1 MSLPK
6 QVQKQLEDAE
16 AIEKN
21 MTSPVPD
28 EPAPEPEPE
37 PAEPAAKQKS
47 ADSPEKWEQRYRR
60 LQGKYD
66 AEVPRLHQ
74 QLKEVSVELHTLRQ
88 QLSEAQQAQQ
98 KAQEQQ
104 TQRLVTDDEIEE
116 HGKEYVDLYR
126 RIAREEFQKDLSALQ
141 QENANLRQQLEQTGS
156 QIGTL
161 SFDQRLLQMVPDFY
175 EINDSPDW
183 IEWLDT
189 VDPVIR
195 GPRRMLAQAAFAR
208 GDADAVAHYVNLFKQ
223 SKGDAT
229 PAAKNKQS
237 EIARQVQPDRSAPAA
252 SPVQKQGKAYSSGD
266 VDKMFRRVATLSSQ
280 GKLEEARKL
289 ELEIDAAFRDGR
301 VSA

>member
-6 QVQKQLEDAE
+6 QVQRQLEDAE
-16 AIEKN
+16 AIERN
-21 MTSPVPD
+21 MATPGSDRLTS
-28 EPAPEPEPE
+28 ESGSES
-37 PAEPAAKQKS
+37 AEPVAKPKP
-47 ADSPEKWEQRYRR
+47 ADSPEKWEERYRR

-74 QLKEVSVELHTLRQ
+74 QLKEVSIELHTLRQ

-98 KAQEQQ
+98 QQQEQQ
-104 TQRLVTDDEIEE
+104 PQRLVTDDEIEE

-141 QENANLRQQLEQTGS
+141 QENATLRQQLEQTGS

-161 SFDQRLLQMVPDFY
+161 SFDQRLLQMVPDFHA
-175 EINDSPDW
+175 INDSPDW

-189 VDPVIR
+189 VDPVLR

-223 SKGDAT
+223 SKSDAA
-229 PAAKNKQS
+229 PAARNKQS
-237 EIARQVQPDRSAPAA
+237 EIARQVQPDRSAPATAPA
-252 SPVQKQGKAYSSGD
+252 SKQGKVYSSGD
-266 VDKMFRRVATLSSQ
+266 VDKLFRRVATLSSR